1 MSRGGSAMKHE
12 IFYQIGNQKA
22 IGYFTDSEI
31 NYLQKNTD
39 IEIISIKR
47 GN

>member
-1 MSRGGSAMKHE
+1 MKHE

-22 IGYFTDSEI
+22 IGHFTDSEI
-31 NYLQKNTD
+31 DYLQKHTS

>member
-1 MSRGGSAMKHE
+1 MSRGGNKMKYE
-12 IFYQIGNQKA
+12 VFYQLGNQKA
-22 IGYFTDSEI
+22 IGYFTDNEI
-31 NYLQKNTD
+31 DYLQKNTS